1 MVICTNKLRPEALA
15 PILAESTAGTL
26 ALHTF
31 DVGVLDAVA
40 TDELLDHLVLDLPS
54 QKLASA
60 ARAGSIVGPASA
72 SPASSSESPFHSLSS
87 PLVLT
92 YAQAAGGCKS
102 LIRDIVQ
109 LGGAGNAAR
118 AAAAAR
124 GGQ

>member
-92 YAQAAGGCKS
+92 YAQAAGCKS

>member
-1 MVICTNKLRPEALA
+1 MICTNKLRPEALA

-92 YAQAAGGCKS
+92 YAQAAGCKS